1 MWKLIVW
8 HLRFRYVNGRVIT
21 GGTCFTTFIKVT
33 HSNGSSS
40 SLRRSWWPSLEAK
53 IVRWKPH
60 HKIGCILRRRGLV
73 RGDLCQKISFILRL
87 TILILSCSAKNV
99 FFSDVL
105 WQRSA
110 FLEHTVSLS
119 EQSIK
124 PRAGHKSLPRVIFAT
139 GFWNLKWGQ
148 SVQRR
153 RLLEIFHVSLKIAWF
168 ILLTNGLF
176 FFSYRYVCKGF
187 LDRSYW

>member
-21 GGTCFTTFIKVT
+21 GGTCFTTFVKVT

-99 FFSDVL
+99 SFSDVL

-110 FLEHTVSLS
+110 FLEHTVASRS
-119 EQSIK
+119 NQSN
-124 PRAGHKSLPRVIFAT
+124 HVRVINLCRVWYLQR
-139 GFWNLKWGQ
+139 GFGIWSGGSQ
-148 SVQRR
+148 CSVEGCWKYFTSR
-153 RLLEIFHVSLKIAWF
+153 
-168 ILLTNGLF
+168 
-176 FFSYRYVCKGF
+176 
-187 LDRSYW
+187 